1 MWGWLVGRYQTTS
14 EERKLLLFTLGIEV
28 ENLLLFAKDCSGKPD
43 LKGNALKMTFLIR
56 FSNTVGIGHGNN
68 LTHKFKSIQA
78 TLCYGFAGGSFVKTL
93 ITIRI

>member
-1 MWGWLVGRYQTTS
+1 
-14 EERKLLLFTLGIEV
+14 
-28 ENLLLFAKDCSGKPD
+28 
-43 LKGNALKMTFLIR
+43 MTFLIR